1 MSRTLLL
8 SFAAALSVS
17 LTTFAQNGPS
27 VPPGGPGTVTLSRTD
42 YDQLLELASRRPA
55 PPDVAPVGAV
65 LNRADIRVRVDA
77 TSARATMRV
86 DGEVLRPGVSKVVLI
101 KGATLLDA
109 RLDSRPL
116 PVVAEGGAHVA
127 LVTGPGPFSATLET
141 GSALSFNPGRGSFVL
156 PVPGAGSATATI
168 DVPGEQ
174 TDVHLST
181 GLILRRTS
189 TPGTTGRTTIEATLT
204 PGTPTEVSWSTHDSV
219 PATTAAREVR
229 LLADVKSIVSI
240 GDADVR
246 LVSLLNATIVQG
258 EPSQIAVAIPA
269 GYEVASVSGASLDR
283 YEARNGQIVLF
294 VTDPAQRR
302 HQFLLTL
309 ERTTAGGSQ
318 KIDTSFPAV
327 PSAQRETGEVAV
339 EGLGTMEVASPAEI
353 PGLRRI
359 DVRELDPSLT
369 GAARQ
374 SLLAAYR
381 YQRTTEEPPSLE
393 LDVRR
398 FADAAVLS
406 AVAERAVAT
415 TLVTSEG
422 RALTEIV
429 LWIRNRA
436 QAFMKVAL
444 PQGASI
450 LSVEVAGSPAKPVE
464 GKDGNRVPLLRPN
477 FRPDGMYQVSFVYL
491 HAGTPFLKKG
501 DMQMTLPKM
510 DVPVNVVEWEL
521 FVPDQFR
528 VDRFDGNA
536 IDASLIA
543 SPYIVGGVAY
553 DAIGLPGSVAGGAGG
568 RGGALAGPAGGVA
581 DGVNFVVGQAGQISG
596 RVVDS
601 AGSPIP
607 GATIVVEGSG
617 QRQTAITNS
626 SGVFVVSNV
635 PSGQVTVTG
644 QLPGFKTKRQN
655 VQFDQRPQMVN
666 MALEVGGVSESVEVS
681 AAPSQE
687 SGTTRINMRNNE
699 PPPQAPAKQSV
710 DYAPSVNVQNLQ
722 RRASGVLPVRM
733 DVPRAGTSHRFVK
746 PLVIDEETVVTFRYK
761 RR

>member
-17 LTTFAQNGPS
+17 FTTFAQNRPP
-27 VPPGGPGTVTLSRTD
+27 VPPGASGTVTLSRTD
-42 YDQLLELASRRPA
+42 YDQLLELASHRLPS
-55 PPDVAPVGAV
+55 PEVAPVGAV
-65 LNRADIRVRVDA
+65 LNRADIRVRVDG

-86 DGEVLRPGVSKVVLI
+86 DGEVLRPGVSKVILI

-109 RLDSRPL
+109 RLENRPL
-116 PVVAEGGAHVA
+116 PVIAEGGAHVA
-127 LVTGPGPFSATLET
+127 LVQGSGPFTATLEV
-141 GSALSFNPGRGSFVL
+141 GSPLSFNPGRGSFVL

-181 GLILRRTS
+181 GLILRRVS
-189 TPGTTGRTTIEATLT
+189 TPGATGRTTVEATLT
-204 PGTPTEVSWSTHDSV
+204 PGTPTEVSWSTHDNA
-219 PATTAAREVR
+219 PATTPTREVR

-240 GDADVR
+240 GEADVR

-258 EPSQIAVAIPA
+258 EPSQIGVAIPA

-283 YEARNGQIVLF
+283 YEPRNGQLLLF
-294 VTDPAQRR
+294 VADPAQRR

-318 KIDTSFPAV
+318 KLETSFPAV
-327 PSAQRETGEVAV
+327 PSAQRETGEIAV
-339 EGLGTMEVASPAEI
+339 EGLGTMEVASPADM

-381 YQRTTEEPPSLE
+381 YQRTTEDPPSLE

-422 RALTEIV
+422 RALTEVV

-464 GKDGNRVPLLRPN
+464 GRDGNRVPLLRPN
-477 FRPDGMYQVSFVYL
+477 FRPDGTYQVSFVYL

-536 IDASLIA
+536 IDASLLA
-543 SPYIVGGVAY
+543 APDLAGGVAY
-553 DAIGLPGSVAGGAGG
+553 DAIAISGSAGGGRAGGA
-568 RGGALAGPAGGVA
+568 
-581 DGVNFVVGQAGQISG
+581 VNSVVGRAGQITG
-596 RVVDS
+596 CGVDA
-601 AGSPIP
+601 AGSAIP
-607 GATIVVEGSG
+607 GATIVVDGSG
-617 QRQTAITNS
+617 QRQTGITDAN
-626 SGVFVVSNV
+626 GVYVVSNV
-635 PSGQVTVTG
+635 RSGQVTVTG
-644 QLPGFKTKRQN
+644 QLPGFKTTRQS
-655 VQFDQRPQMVN
+655 VQFDQRPQQVN
-666 MALEVGGVSESVEVS
+666 MALEVGGESETVEVS
-681 AAPSQE
+681 AAAPRVEQ
-687 SGTTRINMRNNE
+687 
-699 PPPQAPAKQSV
+699 QAAKQSA
-710 DYAPSVNVQNLQ
+710 DIKPSVNVQNLQ

-733 DVPRAGTSHRFVK
+733 DVPRAGTSHSFVK